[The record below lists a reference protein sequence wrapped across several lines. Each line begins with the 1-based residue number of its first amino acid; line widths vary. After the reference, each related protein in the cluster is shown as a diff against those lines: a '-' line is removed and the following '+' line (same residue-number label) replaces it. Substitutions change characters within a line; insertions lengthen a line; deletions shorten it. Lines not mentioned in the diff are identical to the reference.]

1 MSNTENWVVA
11 NRDSWDVLYQ
21 ESVAYYW
28 NSSDKSGPGNQDL
41 FSIYEAMG
49 VSNIRKDEEREG
61 DVLFLSETGE
71 EIVRVHPVFSGD
83 KGDSYISGD
92 AYKPKNGW
100 SELTSEMRVKIPNR
114 VLLSNVVRDAIEA
127 IDFDKLEEITKKSLG
142 KEPSELFKYI
152 DGSCSTSVR
161 EHILSSFESSGV
173 DGFSIARIPALLT
186 FVGLLD
192 SVIYHYQD
200 VCANVDSSIVDLFGS
215 IESNVYR
222 PLTGLLSSYVSL
234 GLFFPFG
241 FNMLVNVGRVQEET
255 VTALRSN
262 INASLVTHVPNAEDV
277 DFTALISGLHNYY
290 SQKDFV
296 RASLAQEDD
305 RGGIEGFND
314 DYAWEQFV
322 PRLVAYNWASM
333 RSTSRASRKEILEED
348 ELLNDCTVML
358 ENLGYKIP
366 DATRIAVSLVDE
378 LPFTIDKGD
387 DGSLNVDWNFKP
399 FISELSVIYPTA
411 PSLDVRPMALGDLI
425 ARRANEPFTS
435 F

>member
-1 MSNTENWVVA
+1 MSNTGNWVVA
-11 NRDSWDVLYQ
+11 NRDAWDVLYQ

-28 NSSDKSGPGNQDL
+28 NSSDSGDSDSQNL
-41 FSIYEAMG
+41 FKIYKAMG
-49 VSNIRKDEEREG
+49 VANIREDNEREG

-71 EIVRVHPVFSGD
+71 EIVRVHPVFSAD

-100 SELTSEMRVKIPNR
+100 ADLTSEMRIKIPNR
-114 VLLSNVVRDAIEA
+114 VLLSNVVREAIET
-127 IDFDKLEEITKKSLG
+127 IDFDQLEEITKKSLG
-142 KEPSELFKYI
+142 REPSELFKYV
-152 DGSCSTSVR
+152 DESSSKSVKD
-161 EHILSSFESSGV
+161 HVSASFESSEV
-173 DGFSIARIPALLT
+173 DGFSIARIPSLLT
-186 FVGLLD
+186 FIGLLD
-192 SVIYHYQD
+192 SVIYHYKD
-200 VCANVDSSIVDLFGS
+200 TCSNPDSSLIDLFDR

-255 VTALRSN
+255 VTGLRSN
-262 INASLVTHVPNAEDV
+262 INASLVTHKPEANDV
-277 DFTALISGLHNYY
+277 DFTKLISGLHNYY
-290 SQKDFV
+290 SQQDFV
-296 RASLAQEDD
+296 RSSLSQSDD
-305 RGGIEGFND
+305 RGGVEGFND

-333 RSTSRASRKEILEED
+333 RSTNRASRKEILEED
-348 ELLNDCTVML
+348 DLLNYCHVML

-366 DATRIAVSLVDE
+366 DATKIAVSLEDE
-378 LPFTIDKGD
+378 LPFTIAADGD
-387 DGSLNVDWNFKP
+387 DLKVSWNFKP